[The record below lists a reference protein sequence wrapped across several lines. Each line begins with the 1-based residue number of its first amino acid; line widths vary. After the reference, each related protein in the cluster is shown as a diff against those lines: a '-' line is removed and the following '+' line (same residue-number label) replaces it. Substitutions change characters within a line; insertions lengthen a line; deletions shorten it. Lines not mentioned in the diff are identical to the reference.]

1 MAQESKYLDL
11 PSDIYHDLKQI
22 AQTQNMTPSEFLAH
36 MIQNTHDME
45 QSKQEVAET
54 VRRYLAGRHPGG
66 ATLEIVEQ
74 TIRREEFAWRV
85 LIQPDSEPPRMF
97 EYHEALA
104 DAEAE
109 LADCE
114 NLNVF
119 LIPGTAK
126 ADLAPQAA

>member
-1 MAQESKYLDL
+1 
-11 PSDIYHDLKQI
+11 
-22 AQTQNMTPSEFLAH
+22 
-36 MIQNTHDME
+36 ME
-45 QSKQEVAET
+45 QSKQDVAET
-54 VRRYLAGRHPGG
+54 IQRYLAGRHPGG
-66 ATLEIVEQ
+66 ATLEVVEQ
-74 TIRREEFAWRV
+74 NIRREEFAWHV
-85 LIQPDSEPPRMF
+85 VVQPDFEPARMF

-126 ADLAPQAA
+126 ADLMPQAS